1 MNVSSSLCQAF
12 LLLSLSLSYY
22 LSEAKKFFA
31 HHGLELVG
39 AELPI
44 WVQQLAAQRHL
55 SKIIFN
61 QVDRA
66 RSWQILKKKK
76 SSSIRQSSWLAYFS
90 EFVP

>member
-1 MNVSSSLCQAF
+1 MYVSSSLVLCQVF
-12 LLLSLSLSYY
+12 LFLSLLLSYY
-22 LSEAKKFFA
+22 LSEAQKFFA

-44 WVQQLAAQRHL
+44 LVQQLTAQRHL

-66 RSWQILKKKK
+66 RGWQILKETK
-76 SSSIRQSSWLAYFS
+76 STLIR
-90 EFVP
+90 